1 MFIGDNLKM
10 LRKRAGKSQED
21 IANELGFNRST
32 YSGYENGVAQP
43 NIENLIIF
51 SQFYSLT
58 IDQLLKLNLVDFKE
72 SDWLNLEQSWQEK
85 ASGSNL
91 RILTSQVDEHN
102 EELVEIVTLKASAGY
117 VHGYADP
124 EYINELATLS
134 IPFLSKN
141 KKHRT
146 FPIMGDSMPP
156 VVNGSYVI
164 ASFVQD
170 WTTIKSGLPYIVITK
185 EEGIVFKMLH
195 NHLEESRSFLLES
208 TNTFYKPYELKMDDI
223 LEIWSFV
230 SYISSALP
238 AVQMDENEMGE
249 SIRSIQKDMHLLLN
263 RYKA

>member
-1 MFIGDNLKM
+1 M
-10 LRKRAGKSQED
+10 
-21 IANELGFNRST
+21 
-32 YSGYENGVAQP
+32 
-43 NIENLIIF
+43 
-51 SQFYSLT
+51 
-58 IDQLLKLNLVDFKE
+58 
-72 SDWLNLEQSWQEK
+72 
-85 ASGSNL
+85 
-91 RILTSQVDEHN
+91 
-102 EELVEIVTLKASAGY
+102 
-117 VHGYADP
+117 HGYADP

-156 VVNGSYVI
+156 VVDGSYVI

-208 TNTFYKPYELKMDDI
+208 TNTFYKPYELKMDEI

-238 AVQMDENEMGE
+238 AVQIDENEMGE

>member
-117 VHGYADP
+117 LKY
-124 EYINELATLS
+124 S
-134 IPFLSKN
+134 IFI
-141 KKHRT
+141 KK
-146 FPIMGDSMPP
+146 
-156 VVNGSYVI
+156 
-164 ASFVQD
+164 
-170 WTTIKSGLPYIVITK
+170 
-185 EEGIVFKMLH
+185 
-195 NHLEESRSFLLES
+195 
-208 TNTFYKPYELKMDDI
+208 
-223 LEIWSFV
+223 
-230 SYISSALP
+230 
-238 AVQMDENEMGE
+238 
-249 SIRSIQKDMHLLLN
+249 
-263 RYKA
+263 